1 MIVRFK
7 GTITQTYDL
16 IGGGPQG
23 TLLGGLQYII
33 TSNDCSIEKVKAED
47 QYKYFGDL
55 IILQFVILTDI
66 LVNYDLLQH
75 IPSDIGIN
83 QKYLPPSSFKMQ
95 DHLNDITNWTS
106 DNLMQ
111 INESKSNFI
120 IFTRSKQEFTTRLNI
135 NNVPLEKLSV
145 IKLLGIW
152 LEQDM
157 SWDKNTKEICKKSFS
172 SVQML
177 SKLKYAGIKRE
188 DLLNIYKLFI
198 RPLTEYCSVVFH
210 SALTQAQ
217 SKKIEL
223 VQSTC
228 LKIILGSEYES
239 YESALK
245 ICSLTPLYERR
256 SKRMLTFALKCT

>member
-1 MIVRFK
+1 
-7 GTITQTYDL
+7 
-16 IGGGPQG
+16 
-23 TLLGGLQYII
+23 
-33 TSNDCSIEKVKAED
+33 
-47 QYKYFGDL
+47 
-55 IILQFVILTDI
+55 
-66 LVNYDLLQH
+66 
-75 IPSDIGIN
+75 
-83 QKYLPPSSFKMQ
+83 
-95 DHLNDITNWTS
+95 
-106 DNLMQ
+106 
-111 INESKSNFI
+111 
-120 IFTRSKQEFTTRLNI
+120 
-135 NNVPLEKLSV
+135 
-145 IKLLGIW
+145 
-152 LEQDM
+152 
-157 SWDKNTKEICKKSFS
+157 
-172 SVQML
+172 ML

-256 SKRMLTFALKCT
+256 SKRMLTFALKCTQDKFNKGIFPLNTNTNNRDAFQVNFARTNKYLKSAVPQCQRLLNEFVKANPNVI